1 MKMEFKLN
9 KEASKGEYK
18 VFECILDNTRLTI
31 IQSTTVSVFARRA
44 VYEWNNY
51 LWYIEIS
58 NHIAKNFTEAKR
70 LAKKMYEIVLWYN
83 VIQLWKGQ

>member
-9 KEASKGEYK
+9 KESSREDLK
-18 VFECILDNTRLTI
+18 VFECKLDKTRLTI
-31 IQSTTVSVFARRA
+31 IQSTTVSVFARRE
-44 VYEWNNY
+44 VHEWNSY

-58 NHIAKNFTEAKR
+58 NHTAKNFTEAKR